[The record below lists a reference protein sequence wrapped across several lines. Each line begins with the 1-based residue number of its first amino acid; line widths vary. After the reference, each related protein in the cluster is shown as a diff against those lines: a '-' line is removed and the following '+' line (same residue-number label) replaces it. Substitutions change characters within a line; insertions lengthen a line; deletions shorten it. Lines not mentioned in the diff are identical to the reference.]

1 MVASADCVFMEDLPN
16 GLRHLNI
23 QQPAVA
29 EAEFLQ
35 CCGSK
40 SWARRMSEHLP
51 FRNSRDLFETAET
64 IWWDLPAEDWLEAFR
79 SHPKIGE
86 QKAAAEVTA
95 TSLAWSSREQ
105 SGVVDADEATKHL
118 LTDLNRRYEEKF
130 GFIYIV
136 CATGKS
142 SEELLKILQERLNN
156 DAESELKIA
165 ASEQSKIT
173 ELRLHKLL
181 AKLEQ
186 A

>member
-1 MVASADCVFMEDLPN
+1 MEDLPN

-23 QQPAVA
+23 QQPPVA

-35 CCGSK
+35 CCGSTN
-40 SWARRMSEHLP
+40 WARRMSEHLP
-51 FRNSRDLFETAET
+51 FRNSRDLLETAET
-64 IWWDLPAEDWLEAFR
+64 IWWGLPAEDWLEAFR

-95 TSLAWSSREQ
+95 TALSWSSREQ
-105 SGVVDADEATKHL
+105 SGLVDADEATKHL
-118 LTDLNRRYEEKF
+118 LADLNRRYEEKF

-142 SEELLKILQERLNN
+142 SEELLKILQDRLNN
-156 DAESELKIA
+156 DTEAELKIA
-165 ASEQSKIT
+165 AGEQSKIT

-181 AKLEQ
+181 ANLEQ